1 LGLEISPKVARST
14 LLKERA
20 AMKMPTRLVIVPVA
34 VLVLLALLT
43 FLAVDRKAEEAAGA
57 AVNVANSVV
66 HDSHATVA
74 IVGLVA
80 LSVFVMWTALRAKEG
95 EGKAMPAASESSTS
109 DPALSS
115 NVRGVM
121 KKLTRLKIGPVAV
134 VVLLVLLT
142 LLVVRRIGGRAE
154 ESVVTVVNTADT
166 VVHDSHAIVAVVGL
180 VALFAFV
187 IWTALRAHGED
198 EAIPPAR

>member
-1 LGLEISPKVARST
+1 
-14 LLKERA
+14 
-20 AMKMPTRLVIVPVA
+20 MKMPTRLVIVPVA

-57 AVNVANSVV
+57 AVNVANRVV

-95 EGKAMPAASESSTS
+95 EDKAMPAASESSAS
-109 DPALSS
+109 DPAFSPK
-115 NVRGVM
+115 VRVAM
-121 KKLTRLKIGPVAV
+121 RKLTRLKVGPVAV
-134 VVLLVLLT
+134 GVLLLLLT
-142 LLVVRRIGGRAE
+142 LLVARRIGGRAE
-154 ESVVTVVNTADT
+154 DSVVTVVNTADA
-166 VVHDSHAIVAVVGL
+166 VVHDSHATVAVVGL

-187 IWTALRAHGED
+187 IWTVLRAQGEGK
-198 EAIPPAR
+198 AMPAASESSPSDQSAPHSPAQL